1 MTKIL
6 FNKFALL
13 CVLYV
18 LPTVVWSQ
26 GVILYMKD
34 GSKSVFPYEA
44 IDSIV
49 TYNTPYATDATEY
62 EIPVV
67 FHVFYSS
74 QNIPTEYVREGHL
87 ANVLDAINRRFA
99 NCGVDL
105 KLRFKMAE
113 VDPEGNVLAEPG
125 VDRQKLKIATLNSS
139 DFLNNVDFTLRSAT
153 EGTKQA
159 ETFMWDPTK
168 YLNICLFREKND
180 AVLGISSF
188 PYTLHPDTLAGMPK
202 LMEMRPVS
210 ELDYPHCVYVNSTYI
225 YDLEPESYKTS
236 EIVGTLCHEISHFL
250 GLRHAFG
257 EDPVTYSRDCDIDT
271 DFCEDTPPYNKYK
284 YDQHLLN
291 NYPAGGVFTPEL
303 VVQLAERTVS
313 ETTSMYT
320 KGEKFTSTN
329 IMDYA
334 VSYLNTLTPQQ
345 CERIRYIL
353 MRSPYVPGPKV
364 MRDNVAPAPA
374 RSAKAKKQ
382 PFPHRVAY

>member
-6 FNKFALL
+6 LNKFALL
-13 CVLYV
+13 CALYV

-26 GVILYMKD
+26 GIILYMKD

-87 ANVLDAINRRFA
+87 ANVLDAVNRRFA

-113 VDPEGNVLAEPG
+113 VDPEGNVLTEPG

-180 AVLGISSF
+180 GK
-188 PYTLHPDTLAGMPK
+188 K
-202 LMEMRPVS
+202 LFRAE
-210 ELDYPHCVYVNSTYI
+210 
-225 YDLEPESYKTS
+225 
-236 EIVGTLCHEISHFL
+236 EIM
-250 GLRHAFG
+250 A
-257 EDPVTYSRDCDIDT
+257 
-271 DFCEDTPPYNKYK
+271 
-284 YDQHLLN
+284 
-291 NYPAGGVFTPEL
+291 
-303 VVQLAERTVS
+303 
-313 ETTSMYT
+313 
-320 KGEKFTSTN
+320 
-329 IMDYA
+329 
-334 VSYLNTLTPQQ
+334 
-345 CERIRYIL
+345 RYE
-353 MRSPYVPGPKV
+353 
-364 MRDNVAPAPA
+364 
-374 RSAKAKKQ
+374 
-382 PFPHRVAY
+382 